1 MPVEKSPSQS
11 APATFIGIQ
20 DGFGSLPEEELYNLR
35 APVGEHPVGSTVS
48 RSTLEKHGFQIFP
61 GSPER

>member
-1 MPVEKSPSQS
+1 MPAEESPQS

-20 DGFGSLPEEELYNLR
+20 EGFGVRPPEELYTLHT
-35 APVGEHPVGSTVS
+35 PVGEHPVGSTVS
-48 RSTLEKHGFQIFP
+48 RSTLEKHGFSVFP